1 MTPTP
6 FGESKGTVPAFPE
19 SRAQGAPKTD
29 PMAIAAFVTSL
40 LGAMCIPVLSSVVA
54 IVLAVISLR
63 NIQASK
69 GTLGGRKLAIAGLV
83 FGVLGILLF
92 LAQIAMVF
100 VLPLMDH
107 GPSSVAPP
115 VAATPV
121 AAGPEAPTAAG
132 PLPEGAETFGVPA
145 RPSWI
150 ELDYPE
156 GAATPDAAFAEIARK
171 AREQGRIPIVYVTAK
186 GSVACDEVT
195 RALASPETSHV
206 SGKIALVR
214 LDARDDAAKVATLGL
229 RIRTVPTF
237 VRLGAEGKRTSDADA
252 SQWAEN
258 TPENVAIALGPLLD
272 P

>member
-19 SRAQGAPKTD
+19 ARAEGAPKTD

-63 NIQASK
+63 NIQSSK
-69 GTLGGRKLAIAGLV
+69 GALGGRKLAIAGLV

-92 LAQIAMVF
+92 LAQMAMFF

-107 GPSSVAPP
+107 GPYVAPP
-115 VAATPV
+115 VATPV
-121 AAGPEAPTAAG
+121 AAGPAAPTAAG
-132 PLPEGAETFGVPA
+132 PLPEGTDTSGLPTS
-145 RPSWI
+145 PSWV

-156 GAATPDAAFAEIARK
+156 GSLTPDAAFAELARK
-171 AREQGRIPIVYVTAK
+171 AREQGRIPLVYVTAK
-186 GSVACDEVT
+186 GSAACDEVT
-195 RALASPETSHV
+195 RALASPEASHV
-206 SGKIALVR
+206 SGKLALIR
-214 LDARDDAAKVATLGL
+214 LDARDDAAKVTALGL
-229 RIRTVPTF
+229 RVRTVPAF
-237 VRLGAEGKRTSDADA
+237 VRLDGDGKRTRDVEA
-252 SQWAEN
+252 SQWADN
-258 TPENVAIALGPLLD
+258 TPQNVVDALTPLVD

>member
-1 MTPTP
+1 MNPSP

-19 SRAQGAPKTD
+19 SRAEGAPKTD

-63 NIQASK
+63 NIQSSK
-69 GTLGGRKLAIAGLV
+69 GALGGRKLAIAGLV

-92 LAQIAMVF
+92 LAQIAMFF

-107 GPSSVAPP
+107 GPYVAPP
-115 VAATPV
+115 VATPV
-121 AAGPEAPTAAG
+121 AAVPEAPTAAG
-132 PLPEGAETFGVPA
+132 PLPEGAETSGVPSK
-145 RPSWI
+145 PSWI

-171 AREQGRIPIVYVTAK
+171 AREQGRIPLVYVTAK

-195 RALASPETSHV
+195 RALASPEASHV

-214 LDARDDAAKVATLGL
+214 LDARDDAAKLATLGL

-237 VRLGAEGKRTSDADA
+237 VRLGAEGKRASDVDA
-252 SQWAEN
+252 SQWNDN
-258 TPENVAIALGPLLD
+258 TPENVATALSPLLD